1 MKLFERS
8 PYIMAIMAMGGA
20 EIFSVTLESRRRCK
34 AEGGR
39 SLRELADL
47 AQCKMRKK
55 RKQGRQKLFLG
66 FEGSRLPPC
75 AMKGCHIEDTK
86 CCSKE
91 SFALKALSFLSVLSP

>member
-1 MKLFERS
+1 MFQRS

-20 EIFSVTLESRRRCK
+20 EIFSVTPESRRRSK

-75 AMKGCHIEDTK
+75 AMKGCHIED
-86 CCSKE
+86 SRPSGEEE
-91 SFALKALSFLSVLSP
+91 SRGPAS